1 MLRLKEADFRCYR
14 IFDVADEI
22 DLEKC
27 RELVKTGE
35 ARRLSL
41 KREGSEYIQL
51 SNPPLGVELGARAL
65 TLRGTKVDAQVT
77 ARLFNH
83 GAISVSI
90 RVPVES
96 GATLESLVP
105 VADELYDS
113 KAIDALCLEEVNT
126 LRAALT
132 TAFQGPHLWSQ
143 NEQYTVLFARALE
156 GNPSA
161 EEVQRDPNLARLV
174 IGEGREKV
182 LSASESK
189 EVLEH
194 AWSYTPNDL
203 AIIEWNSALL
213 VEPSGSEDI
222 LDLLEIAN
230 AQLLE
235 LRYYDGVLDAELDRV
250 YDVIGQKRPASL
262 LASPYKD
269 LLRQLMLTLIELS
282 EFIERIENALKIVG
296 DIYLARVYESAVD
309 QLRIRQWTD
318 QVSRKHRLLQ
328 QTYGLL
334 KGEVDTSRALTLE
347 VMVVLLILLELVAA
361 TVRVTGH

>member
-1 MLRLKEADFRCYR
+1 MLRLTTADFRCYR
-14 IFDVADEI
+14 VFDVADEI
-22 DLEKC
+22 NLEKC

-35 ARRLSL
+35 SKRLSL

-51 SNPPLGVELGARAL
+51 SNPPLGVVIGPRTLE
-65 TLRGTKVDAQVT
+65 LRGQKVDVQVT

-83 GAISVSI
+83 GAISVTI
-90 RVPVES
+90 RVPIEPGSSV
-96 GATLESLVP
+96 ESLVP
-105 VADELYDS
+105 IADELYDS
-113 KAIDALCLEEVNT
+113 RAIDALCLEEVNT
-126 LRAALT
+126 LRTTLT
-132 TAFQGPHLWSQ
+132 PAFQAPHLWAQ

-156 GNPSA
+156 GHPTAAQVLA
-161 EEVQRDPNLARLV
+161 EPNLARLV
-174 IGEGREKV
+174 IGEGRETV
-182 LSASESK
+182 LSSSEAK

-194 AWSYTPNDL
+194 AWSYTPSDL
-203 AIIEWNSALL
+203 AVIEWNAAFL

-250 YDVIGQKRPASL
+250 YDVIGQKRPSSL
-262 LASPYKD
+262 LASPYTK
-269 LLRQLMLTLIELS
+269 LLRELMLTLIELS

-296 DIYLARVYESAVD
+296 DIYLARVYESAVA

-347 VMVVLLILLELVAA
+347 VMVVLLILLELVTA
-361 TVRVTGH
+361 TFRVTGH